1 VTDEPVPETVPPTE
15 RPLRLGEVLAEAVR
29 IYGERIWAAAGLG
42 LFSAG
47 VFLLA
52 RLQPVVWVVL
62 VSLLIAV
69 GWAVATRLAL
79 GDPWREA
86 WLAAARRAPVLL
98 VYTVVATL
106 PLAALAVVQG
116 LFVVLAV
123 LWLALVGFSIPVT
136 VVESSG
142 GLRGIH
148 ELGFG
153 LRRSLELARAEYVH
167 AAGVI
172 AALVLVVA
180 LLVLVLFGALRGF
193 AENGDVLAFAL
204 SLGVL
209 APFFY
214 LGLAVLYFDQ
224 RARALSSRREN

>member
-1 VTDEPVPETVPPTE
+1 MPEAPSPRTHPPTE
-15 RPLRLGEVLAEAVR
+15 RPLALGEVLAEAVR
-29 IYGERIWAAAGLG
+29 LYGERIWAVAGLG
-42 LFSAG
+42 LLSAA

-52 RLQPVVWVVL
+52 RIQPVVWVIL
-62 VSLLIAV
+62 VALLLTF

-79 GDPWREA
+79 GDRWQDA
-86 WLAAARRAPVLL
+86 WLRTARRAPVLL
-98 VYTVVATL
+98 VFTVIATL
-106 PLAALAVVQG
+106 PLALAVVQA
-116 LFVVLAV
+116 LFAILAV
-123 LWLALVGFSIPVT
+123 LWLAAVGFSIPVA
-136 VVESSG
+136 VAESSG

-167 AAGVI
+167 AAGTI
-172 AALVLVVA
+172 AALVILVV

-193 AENGDVLAFAL
+193 AENGDVIAFVLA
-204 SLGVL
+204 LGVL

-224 RARALSSRREN
+224 RARAISSRRER

>member
-1 VTDEPVPETVPPTE
+1 VPDAPAPEKVMPTE
-15 RPLRLGEVLAEAVR
+15 RPLGLAEVFAEAIR
-29 IYGERIWAAAGLG
+29 LYGERIWAAAGLG
-42 LFSAG
+42 AFSAV

-52 RLQPVVWVVL
+52 RLQPIVWVIL
-62 VSLLIAV
+62 VALLV
-69 GWAVATRLAL
+69 TCGWAVATRLAL
-79 GDPWREA
+79 GDPWRDA
-86 WLAAARRAPVLL
+86 WMHVARRAPVL
-98 VYTVVATL
+98 VVFTFVATL
-106 PLAALAVVQG
+106 PLALAVVQA
-116 LFVVLAV
+116 LFVILAV
-123 LWLALVGFSIPVT
+123 LWLAAVGFSIPVA
-136 VVESSG
+136 VAESSG

-172 AALVLVVA
+172 AALVLVVV

-193 AENGDVLAFAL
+193 AENGDVIAFAL

-209 APFFY
+209 SPFFF

-224 RARALSSRREN
+224 RARALSSRRGN